1 MKIENLTFSY
11 GENQIF
17 NNFNLDIE
25 NNKTTAILG
34 KSGVGK
40 TTLLKIIS
48 GLIETEHKHNEP
60 VAFAFQEDR
69 LIPHLTVKQNLTL
82 VTSSEQE
89 ITNYLKECD
98 LLDKINAYPSKL
110 SGGEKQRLNL
120 IRAFLS
126 NRKVILLDEPFSSL
140 DLHLKLKLISQTV
153 TMQEKT
159 NSTLVFVTHDIEEAL
174 LLSHRVVVIDN
185 GKIKLDLMLDNSPKN
200 RSYGSLN
207 SERQKIIEALI

>member
-89 ITNYLKECD
+89 ITNY
-98 LLDKINAYPSKL
+98 YP
-110 SGGEKQRLNL
+110 
-120 IRAFLS
+120 
-126 NRKVILLDEPFSSL
+126 
-140 DLHLKLKLISQTV
+140 
-153 TMQEKT
+153 
-159 NSTLVFVTHDIEEAL
+159 
-174 LLSHRVVVIDN
+174 
-185 GKIKLDLMLDNSPKN
+185 
-200 RSYGSLN
+200 
-207 SERQKIIEALI
+207 

>member
-1 MKIENLTFSY
+1 MKIKNLTFSY

>member
-140 DLHLKLKLISQTV
+140 DLHLKLKLISQTI